1 MNPRC
6 DFIKEK
12 NNPLLRVTL
21 FLMSF
26 VGLLRHP
33 RLSRLLAVRWTGQAT
48 DGVFQSALASFV
60 LFSPERQANALSA
73 AVGFAVV
80 LLPYSII
87 GPFVGTI
94 LDRVSRQRALFF
106 CNLARSANLFFVAL
120 LVYTGTTGVELTVVV
135 LVAFGI
141 NRFILA
147 ALSAGLPLLVDTK
160 SLITANAIAVT
171 GGSVLVVIGGGI
183 GVGVRALVDGAAI
196 ADHADAL
203 LIVLAAAG
211 YFIAALFTGRLK
223 KYEIGPLKKEKESAS
238 FLQGFRDM
246 KEGFQY
252 LQGHLDASRGIIA
265 TAVQRGGLTALTLT
279 ALLLERNTF
288 NDPAKP
294 EDGLQGFGIALSI
307 AGLGVFLGA
316 FLAPYGVARF
326 GRHRWIK
333 FAMIA
338 SACSPLILAATQTEI
353 GLCVTAFL
361 TAFFGQNIKVTN
373 DALVQSKIDDYH
385 RGRVFAVYDV
395 VVNGAIVSGGLIA
408 ALLLPPSG
416 LSRIVPLAVSA
427 AYLLI
432 AFILLRPAK
441 FYATY
446 SPTI

>member
-1 MNPRC
+1 
-6 DFIKEK
+6 
-12 NNPLLRVTL
+12 
-21 FLMSF
+21 MSF
-26 VGLLRHP
+26 VGLLRHS

-60 LFSPERQANALSA
+60 LFSPERQADALSA

-80 LLPYSII
+80 LLPYSIV

-106 CNLARSANLFFVAL
+106 SNLARSANLLLVAL
-120 LVYTGTTGVELTVVV
+120 LIFGGTTGIPLTVVV

-141 NRFILA
+141 NRLILA
-147 ALSAGLPLLVDTK
+147 ALSAGLPLLVETK

-211 YFIAALFTGRLK
+211 YLIAALLTGRLK
-223 KYEIGPLKKEKESAS
+223 KHEIGPLKHEKESAS
-238 FLQGFRDM
+238 VMQGFRDM
-246 KEGFQY
+246 QEGFRY
-252 LQGHLDASRGIIA
+252 LRGHLDASRGIIG

-294 EDGLQGFGIALSI
+294 EDGLQGFGIALTI
-307 AGLGVFLGA
+307 AGFGLFLGA
-316 FLAPYGVARF
+316 FLAPYGVAKF

-333 FAMIA
+333 FAMLA
-338 SACSPLILAATQTEI
+338 SAFSPLILAISQTEV

-395 VVNGAIVSGGLIA
+395 VVNGAIVSGGLLA
-408 ALLLPPSG
+408 ALLLPTSG
-416 LSRIVPLAVSA
+416 LSRAVPLAVSA
-427 AYLLI
+427 AYLFI
-432 AFILLRPAK
+432 AFVVLRPAK
-441 FYATY
+441 FYAT
-446 SPTI
+446 S

>member
-1 MNPRC
+1 
-6 DFIKEK
+6 
-12 NNPLLRVTL
+12 
-21 FLMSF
+21 MSF
-26 VGLLRHP
+26 VGLIRHP
-33 RLSRLLAVRWTGQAT
+33 RLSRLLAIRWTGQMT
-48 DGVFQSALASFV
+48 DGIFQSALASFV

-73 AVGFAVV
+73 AIGFAVV
-80 LLPYSII
+80 LLPYSIV

-106 CNLARSANLFFVAL
+106 ANLVRSANLLLVAL
-120 LVYTGTTGVELTVVV
+120 LIFSGTTGVELTIVV
-135 LVAFGI
+135 LIAFGI
-141 NRFILA
+141 NRLILA

-203 LIVLAAAG
+203 LILVAAIG
-211 YFIAALFTGRLK
+211 YFVTALLTSRLAK
-223 KYEIGPLKKEKESAS
+223 LEIGPLAHEMQSAS
-238 FLQGFRDM
+238 IAQGFRDM
-246 KEGFQY
+246 QEGFNY
-252 LQGHLDASRGIIA
+252 LKKHADAGRGIVA
-265 TAVQRGGLTALTLT
+265 TAIQRGGLTALTLT

-288 NDPAKP
+288 NDPLRP
-294 EDGLQGFGIALSI
+294 EDGLRGFGVALSV
-307 AGLGVFLGA
+307 AGVGVFLGA

-333 FAMIA
+333 FAMLA
-338 SACSPLILAATQTEI
+338 SATSPIILAVFQSEI
-353 GLCVTAFL
+353 SLSVTAFL

-408 ALLLPPSG
+408 AVLLPTSG
-416 LSRIVPLAVSA
+416 LSRVVPLVVSL
-427 AYLLI
+427 AYTLV
-432 AFILLRPAK
+432 AFVILKPSK
-441 FYATY
+441 FKAIY

>member
-12 NNPLLRVTL
+12 NNPILRDTL

-33 RLSRLLAVRWTGQAT
+33 RLSRLLAVRWSGQAT
-48 DGVFQSALASFV
+48 DGIFQSALASFV

-80 LLPYSII
+80 LLPYSIV
-87 GPFVGTI
+87 GPVVGTI

-147 ALSAGLPLLVDTK
+147 ALSAGLPLLVDSK

-171 GGSVLVVIGGGI
+171 GGSVLVVVGGGI

-211 YFIAALFTGRLK
+211 YFIAALLTGRLK
-223 KYEIGPLKKEKESAS
+223 KYEIGPLQKEKESAS

-252 LQGHLDASRGIIA
+252 LQERLDASRGIIA

-288 NDPAKP
+288 NDPSKP
-294 EDGLQGFGIALSI
+294 EAGLQGFGIALTI
-307 AGLGVFLGA
+307 AGIGVFLGA

-338 SACSPLILAATQTEI
+338 SACSPLILAVSQTEI

-416 LSRIVPLAVSA
+416 LSRIVPLAVST

-432 AFILLRPAK
+432 AFIVLRPAK

-446 SPTI
+446 

>member
-1 MNPRC
+1 
-6 DFIKEK
+6 
-12 NNPLLRVTL
+12 
-21 FLMSF
+21 MSF
-26 VGLLRHP
+26 AGLLRHP

-73 AVGFAVV
+73 AIGFAVV

-87 GPFVGTI
+87 GPFVGTV

-120 LVYTGTTGVELTVVV
+120 LVFSGTTGVQLTIVV

-171 GGSVLVVIGGGI
+171 GGSVLVVVGGGI

-211 YFIAALFTGRLK
+211 YFIAALLTGRLK
-223 KYEIGPLKKEKESAS
+223 RYEIGPLKHEKEAAS

-246 KEGFQY
+246 QEGFNY
-252 LQGHLDASRGIIA
+252 LRSHLDASRGIIA

-288 NDPAKP
+288 NDPARP

-307 AGLGVFLGA
+307 AGVGVFLGA

-333 FAMIA
+333 FAMLA
-338 SACSPLILAATQTEI
+338 SACSPLILAVFQTEI

-395 VVNGAIVSGGLIA
+395 VVNAAIVSGGLLA
-408 ALLLPPSG
+408 ALLLPTSG
-416 LSRIVPLAVSA
+416 LSRLVPLAVSA

-432 AFILLRPAK
+432 AFIVLRPAK
-441 FYATY
+441 FYAT
-446 SPTI
+446 S